1 MFKKIL
7 TKYLLIWLVLVCLLA
22 FFWSNIFG
30 ADFFNPFFLK
40 DEKARG
46 NLMSATISL
55 TMLAVGSLLPFEEV
69 KAVAKR
75 WYKTLGGTC
84 VQYLSMPL
92 LAWGV
97 AKLLHLEGA
106 AFIGV
111 VMAGCV
117 PGAMASNVLTMTA
130 KGNVSYSVGLTT
142 LATLCSPIVVPATLE
157 FFLEGSQIDFPAQ
170 KVMIS
175 LLETVVAPVII
186 GFTLARCFGWW
197 RKLANAGAEIVA
209 NLAIIWIIAAVVSQN
224 AANVSKT
231 SSALLGA
238 MLLLNVLG
246 YLAGYFGGT
255 ALRLDAPMRRAL
267 TIEVGMQ
274 NAGLGTVLAMKYF
287 PDQPEA
293 ALFCASYTFGCMFTG
308 IILAQA
314 FRFAAESA
322 EKKAEEENV
331 ESKEGA

>member
-1 MFKKIL
+1 
-7 TKYLLIWLVLVCLLA
+7 
-22 FFWSNIFG
+22 
-30 ADFFNPFFLK
+30 
-40 DEKARG
+40 
-46 NLMSATISL
+46 MSATISL

-75 WYKTLGGTC
+75 WYKTLGGTF

-92 LAWGV
+92 LAFCV
-97 AKLLHLEGA
+97 AKLLGLEGA

-111 VMAGCV
+111 IMAGCV

-142 LATLCSPIVVPATLE
+142 LATLCSPIVVPLTLE
-157 FFLEGSQIDFPAQ
+157 FFLEGKQIDFPAQ
-170 KVMIS
+170 SVMIT

-186 GFTLARCFGWW
+186 GFTLARCFAWW
-197 RKLANAGAEIVA
+197 RKLSNACAEIVA
-209 NLAIIWIIAAVVSQN
+209 NLAIIWIIAAVVAQN

-231 SSALLGA
+231 SPALLGA

-308 IILAQA
+308 IILAQS
-314 FRFAAESA
+314 FRYFAGRA
-322 EKKAEEENV
+322 EKKTE
-331 ESKEGA
+331 KEDETNQEAKTTA